1 MASLLNIKQDDE
13 ILRSYVTRFNKEAL
27 LIDEADDK
35 VLVTTFTNG
44 LQSGK
49 FLFSVYK
56 NDPKTMANM
65 LYRATKYMNAAD
77 VVIARGG
84 RPKKREKHD
93 DPHPERGRKVA
104 RTSDRR
110 DERRLRPP
118 PRQTTN
124 FTPLNAPLD
133 QVLMQ
138 IRDDPFL
145 AWPSKLKADPNKRP
159 KNKYCRFHRNHGHK
173 TSNCYDLK
181 QQIGAFIRQ
190 GKLQQFIG

>member
-1 MASLLNIKQDDE
+1 MAD
-13 ILRSYVTRFNKEAL
+13 
-27 LIDEADDK
+27 
-35 VLVTTFTNG
+35 
-44 LQSGK
+44 
-49 FLFSVYK
+49 
-56 NDPKTMANM
+56 M
-65 LYRATKYMNAAD
+65 LYRAIKYMNATD

-93 DPHPERGRKVA
+93 DPRSESGRKVA

-110 DERRLRPP
+110 DEQRSRPP
-118 PRQTTN
+118 PRRTTN

-138 IRDDPFL
+138 IRDDPAL
-145 AWPSKLKADPNKRP
+145 AWPGKLKGDPNKRP

-173 TSNCYDLK
+173 TSDCYDLK

-190 GKLQQFIG
+190 GNLQQFVG